1 MKKKDPEFWK
11 EAKESMET
19 IRKNRHNKNCL
30 MVEME
35 SYTDLGCL
43 LSALIRISQQSLF
56 LKEELVD
63 EEIRTDIYNLLDF
76 ANKLIPFPEL
86 ELLDEISTISR

>member
-1 MKKKDPEFWK
+1 MKKKNPEFWK

-19 IRKNRHNKNCL
+19 IRKNRYDKYYL
-30 MVEME
+30 TVEME

-43 LSALIRISQQSLF
+43 LSALIRISKQSLF
-56 LKEELVD
+56 LKETLVD

-86 ELLDEISTISR
+86 ELMDEIKNISG